1 MIWTNLDIDKYDLF
15 LVDLWGTVH
24 DGRKL
29 YDGIIDT
36 LEEIKTKGKKIYF
49 FSNYAKLSD
58 HTIKLLNELGM
69 PNELY
74 DGVITSGE
82 TFLYDLKKGTFA
94 NKKVFNIVSDYEID
108 QFGLDVVN
116 SIEEADLCVLA
127 GNHEGVHL
135 TSFLRLGEA
144 KFKNKPVLCLNPD
157 ICTVKGDKL
166 VPETGLLGKY
176 YELIGGEVIYYGKPH
191 KRIYEYALEVSGI
204 ANKSKVI
211 AIGDNVDTDI
221 KGAKDFGI
229 DSYLVE
235 TGIKKRK

>member
-36 LEEIKTKGKKIYF
+36 LEEIKNKGKKIYF
-49 FSNYAKLSD
+49 FSNYAKVSD
-58 HTIKLLNELGM
+58 YTIKLLNELGM

-74 DGVITSGE
+74 DSVITSGE
-82 TFLYDLKKGTFA
+82 TFLYDLKKGKFA
-94 NKKVFNIVSDYEID
+94 NKKVFNIVSNYEID
-108 QFGLDVVN
+108 QFGLDVVKLV
-116 SIEEADLCVLA
+116 EDADLAVLA
-127 GNHEGVHL
+127 GNHESVNL

-144 KFKNKPVLCLNPD
+144 KFQNKPVLCLNPD
-157 ICTVKGDKL
+157 ICTVKGEKL
-166 VPETGLLGKY
+166 VPEAGLLGKY

-191 KRIYEYALEVSGI
+191 KRIYEYALEVAGVTD
-204 ANKSKVI
+204 KSKVI

-229 DSYLVE
+229 DNYLVK
-235 TGIKKRK
+235 TGIKK